1 MKSILLL
8 VALCMVACTPI
19 MTSKKDALEK
29 IQADSKDSTEIFNSN
44 LAPTAPKVDIIQI
57 NYGADSLKNIDFLS
71 FLAGAKVKLSSVII
85 ENLKT
90 QENQYLNALKKEK
103 SPQVFLTEAIAA
115 AKITADKDIQLAKKL
130 NTTMT
135 LNLSG
140 INLSQVLEQIAK
152 RGKIEI
158 KSNFNGPS
166 PQLQGVYKGTVGSV
180 LKTIAEENKLLV
192 YKSANLEDTLEI
204 YSIANNT
211 LMLMNFDSVNSA
223 LDVKKDLIILNQ
235 KYLEIFPND
244 GAQSNISDQQL
255 DVSAELKTQ
264 SVTLFLEGLINQIQ
278 ISMIEKE
285 RNKALSDVRKVLIQ
299 ESTPSKDDTENF
311 KIANAVYKPTI
322 KEGEELIIEKFSV
335 YNQSPED
342 LKKIITGYSIF
353 SKGNCAVIEA
363 KPAVTLTT
371 LATAPATPAAATPA
385 AATPAAAT
393 TPSAAAATP
402 APATPTPAVTESATC
417 VKLTLDTDATGIIAS
432 GSINDIKLVEKLID
446 EQDSA
451 VKQALLEVYI
461 LEVNSGWASSLEG
474 IGRRTTNGAA
484 GTGGTAGSPATTI
497 LRGVQSASITGGLSI
512 ATALGAKNDIVA
524 LINMLETNSL
534 GKTISKPSIIVK
546 DGGTGVVNKQRTVQT
561 TDSTT
566 TVSNGISTIATTIR
580 PISSPLVVNL
590 TPKINKHNDNI
601 DLAFD
606 FNQTTRDSDLATAPT
621 STNSIKTS
629 LLIEPGKVV
638 VLAGLKIETES
649 ASSDALPF
657 LAKAGLQPIFGPLIA
672 LLGGKQAFTKTSTEL
687 LVIINP
693 TVITTRNIART
704 FDKAIK

>member
-1 MKSILLL
+1 
-8 VALCMVACTPI
+8 MVACTPI

-29 IQADSKDSTEIFNSN
+29 IQADSKDSMETFNSN
-44 LAPTAPKVDIIQI
+44 LPPTAPKVDIIQI
-57 NYGADSLKNIDFLS
+57 NYGVDSLKNIDFLS

-180 LKTIAEENKLLV
+180 LQTIAGENKLLV
-192 YKSANLEDTLEI
+192 YKYASLEDTLEI
-204 YSIANNT
+204 YSVANNT
-211 LMLMNFDSVNSA
+211 LTPMNFDGIDSA
-223 LDVKKDLIILNQ
+223 LDVQKDLMILSQ

-244 GAQSNISDQQL
+244 GAQSNVSDQQL
-255 DVSAELKTQ
+255 DASAELKTQ
-264 SVTLFLEGLINQIQ
+264 SVTSFLEGLINQIQ
-278 ISMIEKE
+278 ISVIEKE

-299 ESTPSKDDTENF
+299 ESTLSKDVTENF
-311 KIANAVYKPTI
+311 KIANAVYKPTT

-363 KPAVTLTT
+363 KHAVTLTT
-371 LATAPATPAAATPA
+371 LATAATKPTAAAATPA
-385 AATPAAAT
+385 AAAATPA
-393 TPSAAAATP
+393 AAAATP
-402 APATPTPAVTESATC
+402 AAAAATPAAAAATPAAEVTESATC

-461 LEVNSGWASSLEG
+461 LEVNSGWATSLEG
-474 IGRRTTNGAA
+474 IGSRTTNGAVGA
-484 GTGGTAGSPATTI
+484 GGTALSPATTI
-497 LRGVQSASITGGLSI
+497 LRGAQTASIAGGLTI
-512 ATALGAKNDIVA
+512 RTALGAKNDIVA

-546 DGGTGVVNKQRTVQT
+546 DGATGVVNKQRTVQT

-566 TVSNGISTIATTIR
+566 TVSNGISTIATTLR
-580 PISSPLVVNL
+580 AISSPLVVNL

-638 VLAGLKIETES
+638 VLAGLKIETET

-672 LLGGKQAFTKTSTEL
+672 LLGGKQAFTKSSTEL

-693 TVITTRNIART
+693 TVITTKNIART

>member
-1 MKSILLL
+1 
-8 VALCMVACTPI
+8 MVACTPI

-299 ESTPSKDDTENF
+299 ESTTSKDDTENF

-385 AATPAAAT
+385 PATPAAAT
-393 TPSAAAATP
+393 PTPATP
-402 APATPTPAVTESATC
+402 APAVTESATC

-474 IGRRTTNGAA
+474 IGSRTTNGAA

>member
-1 MKSILLL
+1 
-8 VALCMVACTPI
+8 MVACTPI

-244 GAQSNISDQQL
+244 GAQSNVSDQQL

-285 RNKALSDVRKVLIQ
+285 RNKALSDVRKVLIK
-299 ESTPSKDDTENF
+299 ESTTSKDDTENF

-385 AATPAAAT
+385 AAT
-393 TPSAAAATP
+393 TPAAAATP
-402 APATPTPAVTESATC
+402 APATPAPAVTESATC

-497 LRGVQSASITGGLSI
+497 LRGAQTASISGGLSI
-512 ATALGAKNDIVA
+512 STALGAKNDIVA

>member
-1 MKSILLL
+1 
-8 VALCMVACTPI
+8 V
-19 MTSKKDALEK
+19 
-29 IQADSKDSTEIFNSN
+29 
-44 LAPTAPKVDIIQI
+44 
-57 NYGADSLKNIDFLS
+57 
-71 FLAGAKVKLSSVII
+71 
-85 ENLKT
+85 
-90 QENQYLNALKKEK
+90 
-103 SPQVFLTEAIAA
+103 
-115 AKITADKDIQLAKKL
+115 
-130 NTTMT
+130 
-135 LNLSG
+135 
-140 INLSQVLEQIAK
+140 
-152 RGKIEI
+152 
-158 KSNFNGPS
+158 
-166 PQLQGVYKGTVGSV
+166 
-180 LKTIAEENKLLV
+180 
-192 YKSANLEDTLEI
+192 
-204 YSIANNT
+204 
-211 LMLMNFDSVNSA
+211 
-223 LDVKKDLIILNQ
+223 
-235 KYLEIFPND
+235 
-244 GAQSNISDQQL
+244 
-255 DVSAELKTQ
+255 
-264 SVTLFLEGLINQIQ
+264 
-278 ISMIEKE
+278 
-285 RNKALSDVRKVLIQ
+285 
-299 ESTPSKDDTENF
+299 
-311 KIANAVYKPTI
+311 
-322 KEGEELIIEKFSV
+322 
-335 YNQSPED
+335 
-342 LKKIITGYSIF
+342 
-353 SKGNCAVIEA
+353 
-363 KPAVTLTT
+363 
-371 LATAPATPAAATPA
+371 
-385 AATPAAAT
+385 
-393 TPSAAAATP
+393 
-402 APATPTPAVTESATC
+402 VTESATC

>member
-1 MKSILLL
+1 
-8 VALCMVACTPI
+8 MVACTPI

-299 ESTPSKDDTENF
+299 ESTPSKDGTENF

-385 AATPAAAT
+385 AAT
-393 TPSAAAATP
+393 TPAAAATP
-402 APATPTPAVTESATC
+402 APATPAPATPAPAVTESATC

-446 EQDSA
+446 EQDSS

>member
-1 MKSILLL
+1 
-8 VALCMVACTPI
+8 MVACTPI

-244 GAQSNISDQQL
+244 GAQSNVSDQQL

-285 RNKALSDVRKVLIQ
+285 RNKALSDVRKVLIK
-299 ESTPSKDDTENF
+299 ESTTSKDDTENF

-371 LATAPATPAAATPA
+371 LATAAATPT
-385 AATPAAAT
+385 AATP
-393 TPSAAAATP
+393 TPATP
-402 APATPTPAVTESATC
+402 APATPAATTPAATTPAATTPAATTPAAVVTESATC

-474 IGRRTTNGAA
+474 IGSRTTNGAA

>member
-1 MKSILLL
+1 
-8 VALCMVACTPI
+8 MVACSPI

-29 IQADSKDSTEIFNSN
+29 IQADSKDSMETFNSN
-44 LAPTAPKVDIIQI
+44 LPPTAPKVDIIQI

-180 LKTIAEENKLLV
+180 LQTIAGENKLLV
-192 YKSANLEDTLEI
+192 YKSASLEDTLEI

-211 LMLMNFDSVNSA
+211 LTPMNFDGIDSA
-223 LDVKKDLIILNQ
+223 LDVQKDLIILSQ

-244 GAQSNISDQQL
+244 GAQSNVSDQQL
-255 DVSAELKTQ
+255 DASAELKTQ
-264 SVTLFLEGLINQIQ
+264 SVTSFLEGLINQIQ
-278 ISMIEKE
+278 ISVIEKE

-299 ESTPSKDDTENF
+299 ESTPSKDVTENF
-311 KIANAVYKPTI
+311 KIANAVYKPTT

-371 LATAPATPAAATPA
+371 LATAATTLATTAATPAAATPA

-393 TPSAAAATP
+393 PAAATP
-402 APATPTPAVTESATC
+402 AAATPAAVVTESATC

-474 IGRRTTNGAA
+474 IGRRTTNGAV
-484 GTGGTAGSPATTI
+484 GTGGTALSPATTI
-497 LRGVQSASITGGLSI
+497 LRGAQTSSIAGGLSI

-546 DGGTGVVNKQRTVQT
+546 DGATGVVNKQRTVQT

-566 TVSNGISTIATTIR
+566 TVSNGISTIATTLR
-580 PISSPLVVNL
+580 AISSPLVVNL

-638 VLAGLKIETES
+638 VLAGLKIETET

-657 LAKAGLQPIFGPLIA
+657 LAKAGLEPIFGPLIA
-672 LLGGKQAFTKTSTEL
+672 LLGGKQAFTKSSTEL

>member
-1 MKSILLL
+1 
-8 VALCMVACTPI
+8 MVACTPI

-299 ESTPSKDDTENF
+299 ESTTSKDDTENF

-371 LATAPATPAAATPA
+371 LATAPATPAAATP
-385 AATPAAAT
+385 T
-393 TPSAAAATP
+393 AATP
-402 APATPTPAVTESATC
+402 APATPAPATPAATTPAAVVTESATC

>member
-1 MKSILLL
+1 
-8 VALCMVACTPI
+8 MVACTPI
-19 MTSKKDALEK
+19 MTSKKEALEK
-29 IQADSKDSTEIFNSN
+29 INADSKDSMEIFNSDRPP
-44 LAPTAPKVDIIQI
+44 AAPKVDIIQI

-71 FLAGAKVKLSSVII
+71 FLARAKVKLSSVII

-103 SPQVFLTEAIAA
+103 SPQVFLAEAIEAY
-115 AKITADKDIQLAKKL
+115 KISVAKDIKLAKKL
-130 NTTMT
+130 NTAMT

-158 KSNFNGPS
+158 KSNITG
-166 PQLQGVYKGTVGSV
+166 LTMQGRYKGTVASV
-180 LKTIAEENKLLV
+180 LQKIAEENKLLI
-192 YKSANLEDTLEI
+192 YRSANLEDTFEI
-204 YSIANNT
+204 SSTPNNT
-211 LMLMNFDSVNSA
+211 LTLMNFDSMDSA
-223 LDVKKDLIILNQ
+223 LDVQKDLTLLSQ
-235 KYLEIFPND
+235 KYLEIFSTD
-244 GAQSNISDQQL
+244 GTQLNASDQQF
-255 DVSAELKTQ
+255 DASAELKTE
-264 SVTLFLEGLINQIQ
+264 SATLFLEGLINQIQ
-278 ISMIEKE
+278 ISVIEKE
-285 RNKALSDVRKVLIQ
+285 RNKVISDVRKILIQ
-299 ESTPSKDDTENF
+299 ESTSSKEDGENI

-335 YNQSPED
+335 YNQSPDD
-342 LKKIITGYSIF
+342 LKKIITGYSVF
-353 SKGNCAVIEA
+353 SKGNCAVIET
-363 KPAVTLTT
+363 KTT
-371 LATAPATPAAATPA
+371 TATATTPAATATA
-385 AATPAAAT
+385 
-393 TPSAAAATP
+393 
-402 APATPTPAVTESATC
+402 AVTASTTC
-417 VKLTLDTDATGIIAS
+417 EKLSLDTDATGIIAS

-446 EQDSA
+446 EQDSP

-461 LEVNSGWASSLEG
+461 LEVNSGWANSLEG
-474 IGRRTTNGAA
+474 IGNRTTSGAV
-484 GTGGTAGSPATTI
+484 GTGGTVGSTATTI
-497 LRGVQSASITGGLSI
+497 LRNAQTGTISGGLSI

-580 PISSPLVVNL
+580 AISSPLVVNL
-590 TPKINKHNDNI
+590 SPKINKHNDNI
-601 DLAFD
+601 DLTFS

-621 STNSIKTS
+621 STNSINTS

-638 VLAGLKIETES
+638 VLAGLKIETET
-649 ASSDALPF
+649 ASSNGLPF
-657 LAKAGLQPIFGPLIA
+657 LAKAGLEPIFGPLIA
-672 LLGGKQAFTKTSTEL
+672 LLGGKQAFTKSSTEL

-693 TVITTRNIART
+693 TVITTRNIAKT

>member
-1 MKSILLL
+1 
-8 VALCMVACTPI
+8 MVACTPI
-19 MTSKKDALEK
+19 MTSKKEALEK
-29 IQADSKDSTEIFNSN
+29 INADSKDSMEIFNSD
-44 LAPTAPKVDIIQI
+44 LPPAAPKVDIIQI

-71 FLAGAKVKLSSVII
+71 FLARSKVKLSSVII

-90 QENQYLNALKKEK
+90 QENQYLNVLKKEK
-103 SPQVFLTEAIAA
+103 SPQVFLAEAIEAY
-115 AKITADKDIQLAKKL
+115 KISVAKDIKLAKKL
-130 NTTMT
+130 NTAMT
-135 LNLSG
+135 INLSG

-158 KSNFNGPS
+158 KSNITG
-166 PQLQGVYKGTVGSV
+166 LTMQGRYKGTVASV
-180 LKTIAEENKLLV
+180 LQKITEENKLLI
-192 YKSANLEDTLEI
+192 YRSANLEDTFEI
-204 YSIANNT
+204 SSIPNNT
-211 LMLMNFDSVNSA
+211 LTLMNFDSVDSA
-223 LDVKKDLIILNQ
+223 LDVQKDLTLLSQ
-235 KYLEIFPND
+235 KYLEIFSTD
-244 GAQSNISDQQL
+244 GTQLNASDQQF
-255 DVSAELKTQ
+255 DASAELKTE
-264 SVTLFLEGLINQIQ
+264 SATLFLEGLINQIQ
-278 ISMIEKE
+278 ISVIEKE
-285 RNKALSDVRKVLIQ
+285 RNKVISDVRKILIQ
-299 ESTPSKDDTENF
+299 ESTSSKEDKENI

-342 LKKIITGYSIF
+342 LKKIITGYSVF
-353 SKGNCAVIEA
+353 SKGNCAVIET
-363 KPAVTLTT
+363 KT
-371 LATAPATPAAATPA
+371 ATATTPAATATTPA
-385 AATPAAAT
+385 ATATTPAATAT
-393 TPSAAAATP
+393 TPAAT
-402 APATPTPAVTESATC
+402 ATAAVTASTTC
-417 VKLTLDTDATGIIAS
+417 EKLSLDTDATGIIAS

-446 EQDSA
+446 EQDSP

-461 LEVNSGWASSLEG
+461 LEVNSGWANSLEG
-474 IGRRTTNGAA
+474 IGNRTTSGAV
-484 GTGGTAGSPATTI
+484 GTGGTVGSDATTI
-497 LRGVQSASITGGLSI
+497 LRNAQTGTISGGLSI

-580 PISSPLVVNL
+580 AISSPLVVNL

-601 DLAFD
+601 DLTFS

-621 STNSIKTS
+621 STNSINTS

-638 VLAGLKIETES
+638 VLAGLKIETET
-649 ASSDALPF
+649 ASSNGLPF
-657 LAKAGLQPIFGPLIA
+657 LAKAGLEPIFGPLIA
-672 LLGGKQAFTKTSTEL
+672 LLGGKQAFTKSSTEL

-693 TVITTRNIART
+693 TVITTRNIAKT

>member
-1 MKSILLL
+1 
-8 VALCMVACTPI
+8 MVACTPI

-115 AKITADKDIQLAKKL
+115 AKIAADKDIQLAKKL

-244 GAQSNISDQQL
+244 GAQSNVSDQQL

-285 RNKALSDVRKVLIQ
+285 RNKALSDVRKVLIK
-299 ESTPSKDDTENF
+299 ESTTSKDDTENF

-371 LATAPATPAAATPA
+371 LATAPATPAP
-385 AATPAAAT
+385 
-393 TPSAAAATP
+393 ATP
-402 APATPTPAVTESATC
+402 APATPAPATPAPATPAPATPAPAVTESATC

-590 TPKINKHNDNI
+590 SPKINKHNDNI

>member
-1 MKSILLL
+1 
-8 VALCMVACTPI
+8 MVACTPI

-244 GAQSNISDQQL
+244 GAQSNVSDQQL

-285 RNKALSDVRKVLIQ
+285 RNKALSDVRKVLIK
-299 ESTPSKDDTENF
+299 ESTTSKDDTENF

-371 LATAPATPAAATPA
+371 LATAPATPTAATP
-385 AATPAAAT
+385 T
-393 TPSAAAATP
+393 AATP
-402 APATPTPAVTESATC
+402 APATPTPATPAPAVTESATC

>member
-1 MKSILLL
+1 
-8 VALCMVACTPI
+8 MVACTPI

-299 ESTPSKDDTENF
+299 ESTPSKDGTENF

-393 TPSAAAATP
+393 TPSAAATP
-402 APATPTPAVTESATC
+402 AAATPTPAVTESATC

-590 TPKINKHNDNI
+590 SPKINKHNDNI

>member
-1 MKSILLL
+1 
-8 VALCMVACTPI
+8 MVACTPI

-244 GAQSNISDQQL
+244 GAQSNVSDQQL

-299 ESTPSKDDTENF
+299 ESTTSKDDTENF

-590 TPKINKHNDNI
+590 SPKINKHNDNI

>member
-1 MKSILLL
+1 
-8 VALCMVACTPI
+8 MVACTPI

-285 RNKALSDVRKVLIQ
+285 RNKAISDVRKVLIQ
-299 ESTPSKDDTENF
+299 ESTTSKDDTENF

-371 LATAPATPAAATPA
+371 LATAPATPAP
-385 AATPAAAT
+385 
-393 TPSAAAATP
+393 ATP
-402 APATPTPAVTESATC
+402 APATPAATTPAAVVTESATC

>member
-1 MKSILLL
+1 
-8 VALCMVACTPI
+8 MVACTPI
-19 MTSKKDALEK
+19 MTSKKEALEK
-29 IQADSKDSTEIFNSN
+29 INADSKESMEIFNSDRPP
-44 LAPTAPKVDIIQI
+44 AAPKVDIIQI

-71 FLAGAKVKLSSVII
+71 FLARAKVKLSSVII

-103 SPQVFLTEAIAA
+103 SPQVFLAEAIEAYKTSVA
-115 AKITADKDIQLAKKL
+115 KDIKLAKKL
-130 NTTMT
+130 NTAMT

-158 KSNFNGPS
+158 KSNITG
-166 PQLQGVYKGTVGSV
+166 LTMQGRYKGTVASV
-180 LKTIAEENKLLV
+180 LQKIAEDNKLLV
-192 YKSANLEDTLEI
+192 YRSANLDDTFEI
-204 YSIANNT
+204 SSTPNSALT
-211 LMLMNFDSVNSA
+211 LMNFDSIDSA
-223 LDVKKDLIILNQ
+223 LDVQKDLTLLSQ
-235 KYLEIFPND
+235 KYLEIFPAD
-244 GAQSNISDQQL
+244 GTQSNTSDQQF
-255 DVSAELKTQ
+255 DATAELKTVGVA
-264 SVTLFLEGLINQIQ
+264 SFLEGLINQIQ

-285 RNKALSDVRKVLIQ
+285 RNKAISDVRKILIQ
-299 ESTPSKDDTENF
+299 ESTPSKDDTENI

-335 YNQSPED
+335 YNQSPDD
-342 LKKIITGYSIF
+342 LKKIITGYSVF
-353 SKGNCAVIEA
+353 SKGNCAVIET
-363 KPAVTLTT
+363 KTT
-371 LATAPATPAAATPA
+371 TATATTPAATATTPA
-385 AATPAAAT
+385 ATATA
-393 TPSAAAATP
+393 
-402 APATPTPAVTESATC
+402 AVTASTTC
-417 VKLTLDTDATGIIAS
+417 EKLSLDTDATGIIAS

-446 EQDSA
+446 EQDSP
-451 VKQALLEVYI
+451 VKQALIEVYI
-461 LEVNSGWASSLEG
+461 LEVNSGWANSIEG
-474 IGRRTTNGAA
+474 IGNRTTKGLPGA
-484 GTGGTAGSPATTI
+484 GGTVGSPATTI
-497 LRGVQSASITGGLSI
+497 LRNAQTGTISGGLSI
-512 ATALGAKNDIVA
+512 ATALGSNNDIVA

-580 PISSPLVVNL
+580 AISSPLVVNL

-601 DLAFD
+601 DLTFS

-621 STNSIKTS
+621 STNSINTS

-638 VLAGLKIETES
+638 VLAGLKIETET
-649 ASSDALPF
+649 ASSNGLPF
-657 LAKAGLQPIFGPLIA
+657 LAKAGLEPIFGPLIA
-672 LLGGKQAFTKTSTEL
+672 LLGGKQAFTKSSTEL

-693 TVITTRNIART
+693 TVITTRNIAKT

>member
-1 MKSILLL
+1 
-8 VALCMVACTPI
+8 MVACTPI

-115 AKITADKDIQLAKKL
+115 AKIAADKDIQLAKKL

-299 ESTPSKDDTENF
+299 ESTTSKDDTENF

>member
-1 MKSILLL
+1 
-8 VALCMVACTPI
+8 MVACTPI

-244 GAQSNISDQQL
+244 GAQSNVSDQQL

-285 RNKALSDVRKVLIQ
+285 RNKALSDVRKVLIK
-299 ESTPSKDDTENF
+299 ESTTSKDDTENF

-371 LATAPATPAAATPA
+371 LATAPATPT
-385 AATPAAAT
+385 
-393 TPSAAAATP
+393 AATP
-402 APATPTPAVTESATC
+402 APATPAPATPAATTPAAVVTESATC

>member
-1 MKSILLL
+1 
-8 VALCMVACTPI
+8 MVACTPI

-285 RNKALSDVRKVLIQ
+285 RNKAISDVRKVLIQ
-299 ESTPSKDDTENF
+299 ESTTSKDDTENF

-590 TPKINKHNDNI
+590 SPKINKHNDNI

>member
-1 MKSILLL
+1 
-8 VALCMVACTPI
+8 MVACTPI

-115 AKITADKDIQLAKKL
+115 AKIAADKDIQLAKKL

-285 RNKALSDVRKVLIQ
+285 RNKALSDVRKVLIK
-299 ESTPSKDDTENF
+299 ESTTSKDDTENF

-371 LATAPATPAAATPA
+371 LATAPATPT
-385 AATPAAAT
+385 
-393 TPSAAAATP
+393 AATP
-402 APATPTPAVTESATC
+402 APATPAPATPAPATPTPATPAPAVTESATC

>member
-1 MKSILLL
+1 
-8 VALCMVACTPI
+8 MVACTPI
-19 MTSKKDALEK
+19 MTSKKEALEK
-29 IQADSKDSTEIFNSN
+29 INADSKDSMEIFNSDRPP
-44 LAPTAPKVDIIQI
+44 AAPKVDIIQI

-71 FLAGAKVKLSSVII
+71 FLARAKVKLSSVII

-103 SPQVFLTEAIAA
+103 SPQVFLAEAIEAYKTSVA
-115 AKITADKDIQLAKKL
+115 KDIKLAKKL
-130 NTTMT
+130 NTAMT

-158 KSNFNGPS
+158 KSNITG
-166 PQLQGVYKGTVGSV
+166 LTMQGRYKGTVASV
-180 LKTIAEENKLLV
+180 LQKIAEENKLLI
-192 YKSANLEDTLEI
+192 YRSANLEDTFEI
-204 YSIANNT
+204 SSTPNNT
-211 LMLMNFDSVNSA
+211 LTLMNFDSMDSA
-223 LDVKKDLIILNQ
+223 LDVQKDLTLLSQ
-235 KYLEIFPND
+235 KYLEIFSTD
-244 GAQSNISDQQL
+244 GTQLNASDQQF
-255 DVSAELKTQ
+255 DASAELKTE
-264 SVTLFLEGLINQIQ
+264 SATLFLEGLINQIQ
-278 ISMIEKE
+278 ISVIEKE
-285 RNKALSDVRKVLIQ
+285 RNKVISDVRKILIQ
-299 ESTPSKDDTENF
+299 ESTSSKEDGENI

-342 LKKIITGYSIF
+342 LKKIITGYSVF
-353 SKGNCAVIEA
+353 SKGNCAVIETKTA
-363 KPAVTLTT
+363 TT
-371 LATAPATPAAATPA
+371 TTPTATTT
-385 AATPAAAT
+385 TAT
-393 TPSAAAATP
+393 TPTAT
-402 APATPTPAVTESATC
+402 TPTATATTPTATATAAVTASTTC
-417 VKLTLDTDATGIIAS
+417 EKLSLDTDATGIIAS

-446 EQDSA
+446 EQDSP

-461 LEVNSGWASSLEG
+461 LEVNSGWANSLEG
-474 IGRRTTNGAA
+474 IGNRTTSGAV
-484 GTGGTAGSPATTI
+484 GTGGTVGSAATTI
-497 LRGVQSASITGGLSI
+497 LRNAQTGTISGGLSI

-580 PISSPLVVNL
+580 AISSPLVVNL

-638 VLAGLKIETES
+638 VLAGLKIETET

-672 LLGGKQAFTKTSTEL
+672 LLGGKQAFTKSSTEL

>member
-1 MKSILLL
+1 
-8 VALCMVACTPI
+8 MVACTPI

-29 IQADSKDSTEIFNSN
+29 IQADSKDSMETFNSN
-44 LAPTAPKVDIIQI
+44 LPPTAPKVDIIQI

-71 FLAGAKVKLSSVII
+71 FLARAKVKLSSVII

-244 GAQSNISDQQL
+244 GAQSNVSDQQL

-264 SVTLFLEGLINQIQ
+264 SVTSFLEGLINQIQ
-278 ISMIEKE
+278 ISVIEKE

-299 ESTPSKDDTENF
+299 ESTLSKDDTENF

-371 LATAPATPAAATPA
+371 LATAATKPTAAAATPA
-385 AATPAAAT
+385 AAAATPA
-393 TPSAAAATP
+393 AAAATP
-402 APATPTPAVTESATC
+402 AAEVTESATC

-461 LEVNSGWASSLEG
+461 LEVNSGWATSLEG
-474 IGRRTTNGAA
+474 IGNRTTTAAA
-484 GTGGTAGSPATTI
+484 GSANVFPATTI
-497 LRGVQSASITGGLSI
+497 LRGAQTASISGGLSI

-546 DGGTGVVNKQRTVQT
+546 DGATGVVNKQRTVQT

-566 TVSNGISTIATTIR
+566 TVSNGISTIATTLR
-580 PISSPLVVNL
+580 AISSPLVVNL

-672 LLGGKQAFTKTSTEL
+672 LLGGKQAFTKSSTEL

-693 TVITTRNIART
+693 TVITTKNIART

>member
-1 MKSILLL
+1 
-8 VALCMVACTPI
+8 MVACTPI

-285 RNKALSDVRKVLIQ
+285 RNKALSDVRKVLIK
-299 ESTPSKDDTENF
+299 ESTTSKDDTENF

-385 AATPAAAT
+385 PATPAAAT
-393 TPSAAAATP
+393 PT
-402 APATPTPAVTESATC
+402 PATPTPATPAPAVTESATC

-657 LAKAGLQPIFGPLIA
+657 LARSGLQPIFGPLIA

>member
-1 MKSILLL
+1 
-8 VALCMVACTPI
+8 MVACTPI

-299 ESTPSKDDTENF
+299 ESTTSKDDTENF

-385 AATPAAAT
+385 PATPAAAT
-393 TPSAAAATP
+393 PTPATP
-402 APATPTPAVTESATC
+402 APAVTESATC

-590 TPKINKHNDNI
+590 SPKINKHNDNI

>member
-1 MKSILLL
+1 
-8 VALCMVACTPI
+8 MVACTPI

-115 AKITADKDIQLAKKL
+115 AKIAADKDIQLAKKL

-244 GAQSNISDQQL
+244 GAQSNVSDQQL

-285 RNKALSDVRKVLIQ
+285 RNKAISDVRKVLIQ
-299 ESTPSKDDTENF
+299 ESTTSKDDTENF

>member
-1 MKSILLL
+1 
-8 VALCMVACTPI
+8 MVACTPI

-115 AKITADKDIQLAKKL
+115 AKIAADKDIQLAKKL

-285 RNKALSDVRKVLIQ
+285 RNKAISDVRKVLIQ
-299 ESTPSKDDTENF
+299 ESTTSKDDTENF

-590 TPKINKHNDNI
+590 SPKINKHNDNI

>member
-1 MKSILLL
+1 
-8 VALCMVACTPI
+8 MVACTPI

-29 IQADSKDSTEIFNSN
+29 IQADSKDSMETFNSN
-44 LAPTAPKVDIIQI
+44 LPPTAPKVDIIQI

-180 LKTIAEENKLLV
+180 LQTIVGENKLLV
-192 YKSANLEDTLEI
+192 YKSASLEDTLEI
-204 YSIANNT
+204 YSVANNT
-211 LMLMNFDSVNSA
+211 LTPMNFDGIDSA
-223 LDVKKDLIILNQ
+223 LDVQKDLMILSQ

-244 GAQSNISDQQL
+244 GAQSNVSDQQL
-255 DVSAELKTQ
+255 DASAELKTQ
-264 SVTLFLEGLINQIQ
+264 SVTSFLEGLINQIQ
-278 ISMIEKE
+278 ISVIEKE

-299 ESTPSKDDTENF
+299 ESTLSKDVTENF
-311 KIANAVYKPTI
+311 KIANAVYKPTT
-322 KEGEELIIEKFSV
+322 KEGEELIIEKFRV

-371 LATAPATPAAATPA
+371 LATAATKPTAAATTPAAAAATPA
-385 AATPAAAT
+385 AE
-393 TPSAAAATP
+393 
-402 APATPTPAVTESATC
+402 VTESATC

-461 LEVNSGWASSLEG
+461 LEVNSGWATSLEG
-474 IGRRTTNGAA
+474 IGSRTTNGAVGA
-484 GTGGTAGSPATTI
+484 GGTALSPATTI
-497 LRGVQSASITGGLSI
+497 LRGAQTASIAGGLTI
-512 ATALGAKNDIVA
+512 RTALGAKNDIVA

-546 DGGTGVVNKQRTVQT
+546 DGATGVVNKQRTVQT

-566 TVSNGISTIATTIR
+566 TVSNGISTIATTLR
-580 PISSPLVVNL
+580 AISSPLVVNL

-638 VLAGLKIETES
+638 VLAGLKIETET

-672 LLGGKQAFTKTSTEL
+672 LLGGKQAFTKSSTEL

-693 TVITTRNIART
+693 TVITTKNIART

>member
-1 MKSILLL
+1 
-8 VALCMVACTPI
+8 MVACTPI

-244 GAQSNISDQQL
+244 GAQSNVSDQQL

-285 RNKALSDVRKVLIQ
+285 RNKALSDVRKVLIK
-299 ESTPSKDDTENF
+299 ESTTSKDDTENF

-385 AATPAAAT
+385 PATPAAAT
-393 TPSAAAATP
+393 PTPATP
-402 APATPTPAVTESATC
+402 APAVTESATC

-590 TPKINKHNDNI
+590 SPKINKHNDNI

>member
-1 MKSILLL
+1 
-8 VALCMVACTPI
+8 MVACTPI

-244 GAQSNISDQQL
+244 GAQSNVSDQQL
-255 DVSAELKTQ
+255 DASAELKTQ

-278 ISMIEKE
+278 ISVIEKE

-299 ESTPSKDDTENF
+299 ESTPSKDGTENF

-385 AATPAAAT
+385 PATPAAAT
-393 TPSAAAATP
+393 PTPATP
-402 APATPTPAVTESATC
+402 APAVTESATC

-474 IGRRTTNGAA
+474 IGSRTTNGAA

>member
-1 MKSILLL
+1 
-8 VALCMVACTPI
+8 MVACTPI

-44 LAPTAPKVDIIQI
+44 LPPTAPKVDIIQI

-71 FLAGAKVKLSSVII
+71 FLARAKVKLSSVII

-103 SPQVFLTEAIAA
+103 SPQVLLSEAIVA
-115 AKITADKDIQLAKKL
+115 AKITADKNIQLAKKL

-223 LDVKKDLIILNQ
+223 LDVKKDLIILSQ

-244 GAQSNISDQQL
+244 GAQSNVSDQQL

-264 SVTLFLEGLINQIQ
+264 SVTSFLEGLINQIQ
-278 ISMIEKE
+278 ISVIEKE
-285 RNKALSDVRKVLIQ
+285 RNKALSDVRKALIQ
-299 ESTPSKDDTENF
+299 ESTTSKDDTVNF
-311 KIANAVYKPTI
+311 TLANAVYKPAI

-393 TPSAAAATP
+393 P
-402 APATPTPAVTESATC
+402 APATPAAATPTPATPAPAVTESATC

-474 IGRRTTNGAA
+474 IGNRTTNGAA

-497 LRGVQSASITGGLSI
+497 LRGVQSASISGGLSI

>member
-1 MKSILLL
+1 
-8 VALCMVACTPI
+8 MVACTPI

-244 GAQSNISDQQL
+244 GAQSNVSDQQL

-285 RNKALSDVRKVLIQ
+285 RNKAISDVRKVLIQ
-299 ESTPSKDDTENF
+299 ESTTSKDDTENF

-657 LAKAGLQPIFGPLIA
+657 LARAGLQPIFGPLIA

>member
-1 MKSILLL
+1 
-8 VALCMVACTPI
+8 MVACTPI

-285 RNKALSDVRKVLIQ
+285 RNKALSDVRKVLIK
-299 ESTPSKDDTENF
+299 ESTTSKDDTENF

>member
-1 MKSILLL
+1 
-8 VALCMVACTPI
+8 MVACTPI

-44 LAPTAPKVDIIQI
+44 LPPTAPKVDIIQI

-115 AKITADKDIQLAKKL
+115 AKIAADKDIQLAKKL

-285 RNKALSDVRKVLIQ
+285 RNKAISDVRKVLIQ
-299 ESTPSKDDTENF
+299 ESTTSKDDTENF

-371 LATAPATPAAATPA
+371 LATAPATPATAPATPAAATPA

-590 TPKINKHNDNI
+590 SPKINKHNDNI

>member
-1 MKSILLL
+1 
-8 VALCMVACTPI
+8 MVACTPI
-19 MTSKKDALEK
+19 MTSKKEALEK
-29 IQADSKDSTEIFNSN
+29 INADSKDSMEIFNSD
-44 LAPTAPKVDIIQI
+44 LPPAAPKVDIIQI

-71 FLAGAKVKLSSVII
+71 FLARSKVKLSSVII

-90 QENQYLNALKKEK
+90 QENQYLNVLKKEK
-103 SPQVFLTEAIAA
+103 SPQVFLAEAIEAY
-115 AKITADKDIQLAKKL
+115 KISVAKDIKLAKKL
-130 NTTMT
+130 NTAMT
-135 LNLSG
+135 INLSG

-158 KSNFNGPS
+158 KSNITG
-166 PQLQGVYKGTVGSV
+166 LTMQGRYKGTVASV
-180 LKTIAEENKLLV
+180 LQKITEENKLLI
-192 YKSANLEDTLEI
+192 YRSANLEDTFEI
-204 YSIANNT
+204 SSIPNNT
-211 LMLMNFDSVNSA
+211 LTLMNFDSVDSA
-223 LDVKKDLIILNQ
+223 LDVQKDLTLLSQ
-235 KYLEIFPND
+235 KYLEIFSTD
-244 GAQSNISDQQL
+244 GTQLNASDQQF
-255 DVSAELKTQ
+255 DASAELKTE
-264 SVTLFLEGLINQIQ
+264 SATLFLEGLINQIQ
-278 ISMIEKE
+278 ISVIEKE
-285 RNKALSDVRKVLIQ
+285 RNKVISDVRKILIQ
-299 ESTPSKDDTENF
+299 ESTSSKEDKENI

-342 LKKIITGYSIF
+342 LKKIITGYSVF
-353 SKGNCAVIEA
+353 SKGNCAVIET
-363 KPAVTLTT
+363 KT
-371 LATAPATPAAATPA
+371 ATATTPAATATA
-385 AATPAAAT
+385 
-393 TPSAAAATP
+393 
-402 APATPTPAVTESATC
+402 AVTASTTC
-417 VKLTLDTDATGIIAS
+417 EKLSLDTDATGIIAS

-446 EQDSA
+446 EQDSP

-461 LEVNSGWASSLEG
+461 LEVNSGWANSLEG
-474 IGRRTTNGAA
+474 IGNRTTSGAV
-484 GTGGTAGSPATTI
+484 GTGGTVGSDATTI
-497 LRGVQSASITGGLSI
+497 LRNAQTGTISGGLSI

-580 PISSPLVVNL
+580 AISSPLVVNL

-601 DLAFD
+601 DLTFS

-621 STNSIKTS
+621 STNSINTS

-638 VLAGLKIETES
+638 VLAGLKIETET
-649 ASSDALPF
+649 ASSNGLPF
-657 LAKAGLQPIFGPLIA
+657 LAKAGLEPIFGPLIA
-672 LLGGKQAFTKTSTEL
+672 LLGGKQAFTKSSTEL

-693 TVITTRNIART
+693 TVITTRNIAKT

>member
-1 MKSILLL
+1 
-8 VALCMVACTPI
+8 MVACTPI

-244 GAQSNISDQQL
+244 GAQSNVSDQQL

-285 RNKALSDVRKVLIQ
+285 RNKALSDVRKVLIK
-299 ESTPSKDDTENF
+299 ESTTSKDDTENF

-497 LRGVQSASITGGLSI
+497 LRGAQTASISGGLSI

>member
-1 MKSILLL
+1 
-8 VALCMVACTPI
+8 MVACTPI

-115 AKITADKDIQLAKKL
+115 AKIAADKDIQLAKKL

-285 RNKALSDVRKVLIQ
+285 RNKALSDVRKVLIK
-299 ESTPSKDDTENF
+299 ESTTSKDDTENF

-371 LATAPATPAAATPA
+371 LATAPATPT
-385 AATPAAAT
+385 
-393 TPSAAAATP
+393 AATP
-402 APATPTPAVTESATC
+402 APATPAPATPTPATPAPAVTESATC

>member
-1 MKSILLL
+1 
-8 VALCMVACTPI
+8 MVACTPI

-115 AKITADKDIQLAKKL
+115 AKIAADKDIQLAKKL

-235 KYLEIFPND
+235 KFLEIFPND

-299 ESTPSKDDTENF
+299 ESTPSKDGTENF

-385 AATPAAAT
+385 PATPAATTPAAT
-393 TPSAAAATP
+393 TPAAV
-402 APATPTPAVTESATC
+402 VTESATC

-580 PISSPLVVNL
+580 AISSPLVVNL

>member
-1 MKSILLL
+1 
-8 VALCMVACTPI
+8 MVACTPI

-44 LAPTAPKVDIIQI
+44 LPPTAPKVDIIQI

-103 SPQVFLTEAIAA
+103 SPQVFLAEAIEAY
-115 AKITADKDIQLAKKL
+115 KISVAKDIKLAKKL
-130 NTTMT
+130 NTAMT

-158 KSNFNGPS
+158 KSNITG
-166 PQLQGVYKGTVGSV
+166 LTMQGRYKGTVASV
-180 LKTIAEENKLLV
+180 LQKIAEENKLLI
-192 YKSANLEDTLEI
+192 YRSANLEDTFEI
-204 YSIANNT
+204 SSTPNNT
-211 LMLMNFDSVNSA
+211 LTLMNFDSMDSA
-223 LDVKKDLIILNQ
+223 LDVQKDLTLLSQ
-235 KYLEIFPND
+235 KYLEIFSTD
-244 GAQSNISDQQL
+244 GTQLNASDQQF
-255 DVSAELKTQ
+255 DASAELKTE
-264 SVTLFLEGLINQIQ
+264 SATLFLEGLINQIQ
-278 ISMIEKE
+278 ISVIEKE
-285 RNKALSDVRKVLIQ
+285 RNKVISDVRKILIQ
-299 ESTPSKDDTENF
+299 ESTSSKEDGENI

-342 LKKIITGYSIF
+342 LKKIITGYSVF
-353 SKGNCAVIEA
+353 SKGNCAVIET
-363 KPAVTLTT
+363 KT
-371 LATAPATPAAATPA
+371 ATATTPTATATTPTATATTPTATATTPAATATA
-385 AATPAAAT
+385 
-393 TPSAAAATP
+393 
-402 APATPTPAVTESATC
+402 AVTASTTC
-417 VKLTLDTDATGIIAS
+417 EKLSLDTDATGIIAS

-446 EQDSA
+446 EQDSP

-461 LEVNSGWASSLEG
+461 LEVNSGWANSLEG
-474 IGRRTTNGAA
+474 IGNRTTSGAV
-484 GTGGTAGSPATTI
+484 GTGGTVGSTATTI
-497 LRGVQSASITGGLSI
+497 LRNAQTGTISGGLSI

-580 PISSPLVVNL
+580 AISSPLVVNL

-601 DLAFD
+601 DLTFS

-621 STNSIKTS
+621 STNSINTS

-638 VLAGLKIETES
+638 VLAGLKIETET
-649 ASSDALPF
+649 ASSNGLPF
-657 LAKAGLQPIFGPLIA
+657 LAKAGLEPIFGPLIA
-672 LLGGKQAFTKTSTEL
+672 LLGGKQAFTKSSTEL

-693 TVITTRNIART
+693 TVITTRNIAKT